1 MMDWS
6 KSKSIFIFV
15 FLILNVFLYTQY
27 LGVYTQGQQVGIL
40 GEKTIETELKDD
52 NITYIELPNTIKS
65 VSYISGKVRQF
76 NETDFPKNSLMDID
90 IEDQHLIKATFNTP
104 IELREIQDQA
114 LVDFVNYYV
123 DEGDRYVLWEVNEEN
138 RYALFFQRIN
148 DRTLYYNVSGFVKI
162 YWNEDEE
169 VYKYEQTMLEKIE
182 ELEQEEVVFSP
193 IQVIRALYLK
203 NLLNSNSHVT
213 SMNLGYSTLVQLKQS
228 KVFVFAP
235 TWEVRV
241 RTEDG
246 ENEEHFVNAVE
257 GKVIDIQ
264 LSSMEKEEEE

>member
-27 LGVYTQGQQVGIL
+27 VGVYTQGQEVGVL
-40 GEKTIETELKDD
+40 GEKTIEAELKDD
-52 NITYIELPNTIKS
+52 NITYIELPNTIEN
-65 VSYISGKVRQF
+65 VSYISGKVRRF

-90 IEDQHLIKATFNTP
+90 IEDHHLIKATFNTP
-104 IELREIQDQA
+104 IELPDIQDQA
-114 LVDFVNYYV
+114 LVDFMNYYV
-123 DEGDRYVLWEVNEEN
+123 EESDKYVLWEVNEEN

-148 DRTLYYNVSGFVKI
+148 DRTLYYNASGFVKI
-162 YWNEDEE
+162 YWNEDED
-169 VYKYEQTMLEKIE
+169 VYKYEQTMLEKTE
-182 ELEQEEVVFSP
+182 EFEQEEIAFSP

-213 SMNLGYSTLVQLKQS
+213 SMSLGYSTLVQLTKIQ
-228 KVFVFAP
+228 VFAP
-235 TWEVRV
+235 TWEVRI

-246 ENEEHFVNAVE
+246 ENEEYFVNAVE

-264 LSSMEKEEEE
+264 LSSMEMEEEE

>member
-1 MMDWS
+1 MDWS

-27 LGVYTQGQQVGIL
+27 LGVYTQGQQVGVL
-40 GEKTIETELKDD
+40 GEKTIEAELKDD

-65 VSYISGKVRQF
+65 VSYISGKVRRF
-76 NETDFPKNSLMDID
+76 NETDFPENSIMDIE
-90 IEDQHLIKATFNTP
+90 IEDHHLIKATFKVP
-104 IELREIQDQA
+104 IELPNTQNQA
-114 LVDFVNYYV
+114 LVDFMDYYV
-123 DEGDRYVLWEVNEEN
+123 DEGDRYVLWEVNEESK
-138 RYALFFQRIN
+138 YALFFQQIN

-182 ELEQEEVVFSP
+182 ELEQEEIAFSP

-203 NLLNSNSHVT
+203 NLLSSNSHVT
-213 SMNLGYSTLVQLKQS
+213 SMSLGYSTLVQLTQTQ
-228 KVFVFAP
+228 VFAP

-246 ENEEHFVNAVE
+246 ENEEYFVNAVE